1 MARRTFLIGL
11 GCTPFIKPR
20 GTRTTESL
28 GLEAATKALL
38 DAGITYDAIDTAA
51 VGYCYGDSTSGQRAL
66 YALGLTGIP
75 IVNVNNNC
83 STGSTALY
91 LANNAVRGEQAE
103 CALALGFER
112 MAPGSLGTVFRDRP
126 SPMGL
131 FAQRVQEI
139 EDSSLGANKGP
150 PAPREFDNAAREY
163 FAHHGVDEGAGKR
176 VLAKIAA
183 KNHRHAINNPYAQF
197 RNGWGE
203 EEVCRATSDSA
214 P

>member
-1 MARRTFLIGL
+1 M
-11 GCTPFIKPR
+11 
-20 GTRTTESL
+20 
-28 GLEAATKALL
+28 
-38 DAGITYDAIDTAA
+38 
-51 VGYCYGDSTSGQRAL
+51 
-66 YALGLTGIP
+66 
-75 IVNVNNNC
+75 NNNC

-150 PAPREFDNAAREY
+150 PAAVLRRMTPEQRKMDKVARSLSEVGWV
-163 FAHHGVDEGAGKR
+163 FR
-176 VLAKIAA
+176 VLELGDALWKVCHLWEAA
-183 KNHRHAINNPYAQF
+183 
-197 RNGWGE
+197 WGVSE
-203 EEVCRATSDSA
+203 EGESGVRERRLTGRTFG
-214 P
+214 